1 MGESKTHLQQINSPF
16 DQILN
21 DNLIKEVIT
30 NSIYFYHKSIRPIKN
45 NVSHLFYSLHT
56 TFMHT
61 HTGKTKNKT
70 RQEKII
76 GKASHNMIGYLCPA
90 PKN

>member
-1 MGESKTHLQQINSPF
+1 
-16 DQILN
+16 
-21 DNLIKEVIT
+21 
-30 NSIYFYHKSIRPIKN
+30 
-45 NVSHLFYSLHT
+45 
-56 TFMHT
+56 MHT

-90 PKN
+90 PKNREPVVSMLDGWKEKQLNEKIITCTHTLNVMVNILVF